1 MQFVIAHASALS
13 PAATQALSGL
23 ALPNLER
30 LLARLSPVAP
40 AAEDL
45 GDELSL
51 SAPHE
56 RALAQAWGWPVADGL
71 LPLATLSARADGLV
85 AEGEGWGLISPTH
98 WHLGT
103 EQVSLANP
111 AELDLDEPTA
121 RALFDVLR
129 PLFEEDGWRL
139 HWGAPTRWYVQ
150 HPQLASLP
158 TASLDRV
165 IGRNVDWWLNDHPAA
180 KQIRRLQAEVQMLL
194 YTHPLNDER
203 EARGQLPVNSFWLS
217 GTGPALPPPATDAVT
232 LDDRLRGPVLAD
244 DWAAWAEA
252 WQALDAT
259 RIPELLARLD
269 QGQPLRL
276 TLCGERHARHWAPQP
291 LPWWR
296 RLLPRA
302 RPHAAALLQEL

>member
-30 LLARLSPVAP
+30 LLARLSPV
-40 AAEDL
+40 AEDL

-71 LPLATLSARADGLV
+71 LPLATLSARADGLA

-111 AELDLDEPTA
+111 AELDLDEATA

-129 PLFEEDGWRL
+129 PCSKRTA
-139 HWGAPTRWYVQ
+139 GACT
-150 HPQLASLP
+150 
-158 TASLDRV
+158 
-165 IGRNVDWWLNDHPAA
+165 G
-180 KQIRRLQAEVQMLL
+180 
-194 YTHPLNDER
+194 
-203 EARGQLPVNSFWLS
+203 AR
-217 GTGPALPPPATDAVT
+217 PPA
-232 LDDRLRGPVLAD
+232 GMCS
-244 DWAAWAEA
+244 
-252 WQALDAT
+252 T
-259 RIPELLARLD
+259 RSWPAC
-269 QGQPLRL
+269 P
-276 TLCGERHARHWAPQP
+276 P
-291 LPWWR
+291 R
-296 RLLPRA
+296 RWTG
-302 RPHAAALLQEL
+302 